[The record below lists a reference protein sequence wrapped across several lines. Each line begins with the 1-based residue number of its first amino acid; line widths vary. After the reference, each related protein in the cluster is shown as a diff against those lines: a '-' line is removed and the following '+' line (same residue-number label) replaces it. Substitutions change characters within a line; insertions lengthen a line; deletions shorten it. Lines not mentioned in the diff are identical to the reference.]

1 MKEKI
6 KDILEKHYHGRNFI
20 EENCANDLFRLF
32 IESNPNAEWE
42 ETLKLENDNDTN

>member
-20 EENCANDLFRLF
+20 EENCASEI
-32 IESNPNAEWE
+32 IELINKE
-42 ETLKLENDNDTN
+42 ELE